1 MCASERDTPPSMIGR
16 VSLIFGAFG
25 PDDDGL
31 GVRELARRT
40 GLATSTVSRIVRELI
55 EHRFLE
61 PTGTDVRIGLRFFEL
76 GEQAA
81 RPQQLRRLALAS
93 MSDLRSATRQTVH
106 LAVLDGTDVVYV
118 TKLRSR
124 TAPPLGSRVGGRLP
138 AYATAVGKA
147 LLAFAGD
154 EAVDRVIE
162 AGLRPLGPGT
172 ITDAGRL
179 REELD
184 TIRETGIAY
193 EAEES
198 GPGVACAAA
207 PVEYSK
213 GKPIAGLSISTRLGE
228 VDVSSL
234 GPAVRTAAIALGRQA
249 ARMPSLTG
257 SAWAGLG

>member
-1 MCASERDTPPSMIGR
+1 MVGR
-16 VSLIFGAFG
+16 VSLIFEAFG

-40 GLATSTVSRIVRELI
+40 GLATSTVSRIVRELV
-55 EHRFLE
+55 EHKFLE
-61 PTGTDVRIGLRFFEL
+61 HAGPDVRIGLRFFEL
-76 GEQAA
+76 GERAA

-138 AYATAVGKA
+138 AHTTAVGKA

-162 AGLRPLGPGT
+162 TGLRPLGPAT
-172 ITDAGRL
+172 ITDPARL
-179 REELD
+179 RAELD

-193 EAEES
+193 ETEES
-198 GPGVACAAA
+198 GPDVACAAA
-207 PVEYSK
+207 PVVHRT

-257 SAWAGLG
+257 SAWARLG

>member
-1 MCASERDTPPSMIGR
+1 ER
-16 VSLIFGAFG
+16 
-25 PDDDGL
+25 
-31 GVRELARRT
+31 
-40 GLATSTVSRIVRELI
+40 
-55 EHRFLE
+55 
-61 PTGTDVRIGLRFFEL
+61 
-76 GEQAA
+76 AA

-124 TAPPLGSRVGGRLP
+124 TAPQLGSRVGGRLP

-154 EAVDRVIE
+154 EAVDRVVE

-172 ITDAGRL
+172 ITGAGRL
-179 REELD
+179 REELAA
-184 TIRETGIAY
+184 IRETGIAY

-207 PVEYSK
+207 PVAYRT
-213 GKPIAGLSISTRLGE
+213 GQPIAGL
-228 VDVSSL
+228 
-234 GPAVRTAAIALGRQA
+234 
-249 ARMPSLTG
+249 
-257 SAWAGLG
+257 

>member
-1 MCASERDTPPSMIGR
+1 M
-16 VSLIFGAFG
+16 SLIFEAFG
-25 PDDDGL
+25 PDDDAL

-40 GLATSTVSRIVRELI
+40 GLAASTVSRIVRELV
-55 EHRFLE
+55 EYKFLE
-61 PTGTDVRIGLRFFEL
+61 PAGQDVRIGLRFFEL
-76 GEQAA
+76 GERAA
-81 RPQQLRRLALAS
+81 RPQQLRRLTLAS

-106 LAVLDGTDVVYV
+106 LAVLDGIDVVYV

-147 LLAFAGD
+147 LLAFAGN
-154 EAVDRVIE
+154 EAIDRVVA
-162 AGLRPLGPGT
+162 AGLRPLGPRT

-184 TIRETGIAY
+184 AVRETGIAY

-207 PVEYSK
+207 PVAYRT

-234 GPAVRTAAIALGRQA
+234 GSAVRTAAIALGRQA
-249 ARMPSLTG
+249 ARMPSLPG
-257 SAWAGLG
+257 SAWAALG